1 MDDREFEEYL
11 RRESQISQQYR
22 ELQDDAVPAH
32 LDALVLE
39 QARAAL
45 QKESAAAPRDDLAAV
60 RRRRGRL
67 MRWAVPTALAASALL
82 VVSIVIR
89 SGVQHETL
97 LLPQVRQEAPGAAA
111 QPESMEDKSVAA
123 ERAAAAPLVVPAA
136 PPAAPAAARAEMEMA
151 RQVQQAR
158 IDSAGMQ
165 KRRAAAES
173 SATAAAPAPRA
184 QVDAIASLPAVAAP
198 RPSVAEP
205 KLAAEVSEPAPAGAP
220 ADVALAKAAPS
231 PAQATGGEEL
241 DEIVLTGHRAA
252 SSVRGAGPRDTV
264 RTNASGSTD
273 AASDTTEAFRE
284 PEPWLEHIRQLR
296 HDGEDRQ
303 ADREWRRFRKQ
314 YPDYVVA
321 TDDPARADR

>member
-123 ERAAAAPLVVPAA
+123 ERAAAPPLVPAA

-252 SSVRGAGPRDTV
+252 SSARGAGPRDTV

>member
-1 MDDREFEEYL
+1 
-11 RRESQISQQYR
+11 
-22 ELQDDAVPAH
+22 
-32 LDALVLE
+32 
-39 QARAAL
+39 
-45 QKESAAAPRDDLAAV
+45 
-60 RRRRGRL
+60 
-67 MRWAVPTALAASALL
+67 
-82 VVSIVIR
+82 
-89 SGVQHETL
+89 
-97 LLPQVRQEAPGAAA
+97 
-111 QPESMEDKSVAA
+111 
-123 ERAAAAPLVVPAA
+123 
-136 PPAAPAAARAEMEMA
+136 MA

>member
-123 ERAAAAPLVVPAA
+123 ERAAAPPLVPAA

-151 RQVQQAR
+151 RQVQEAR

-252 SSVRGAGPRDTV
+252 SSARGAGPRDTV

>member
-11 RRESQISQQYR
+11 RRESQMSQQYR

>member
-123 ERAAAAPLVVPAA
+123 ERAAAPPLVPAA

-151 RQVQQAR
+151 RQVQEAR

>member
-123 ERAAAAPLVVPAA
+123 ERAAAPPLVPAA

-151 RQVQQAR
+151 RQVQEAR

-252 SSVRGAGPRDTV
+252 RSVRGAGPRDTV

>member
-111 QPESMEDKSVAA
+111 QPESMKDKSVAA

-252 SSVRGAGPRDTV
+252 RSVRGAGPRDTV

>member
-123 ERAAAAPLVVPAA
+123 ERAAAPPLVPAA